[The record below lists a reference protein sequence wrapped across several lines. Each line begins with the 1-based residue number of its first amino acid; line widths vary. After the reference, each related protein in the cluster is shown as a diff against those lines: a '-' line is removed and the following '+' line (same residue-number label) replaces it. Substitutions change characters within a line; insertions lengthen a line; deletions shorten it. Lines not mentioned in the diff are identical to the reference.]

1 MGSGV
6 RQGLNYSEVKDL
18 RVVLPPISEQ
28 ILITNYLSK
37 KTENID
43 AMISDK
49 ESIINDLTDYKKS
62 LIYEVVTGKRKVV

>member
-1 MGSGV
+1 MSDPQWL
-6 RQGLNYSEVKDL
+6 RKTDSEVKDL

>member
-18 RVVLPPISEQ
+18 RVVLPISEQ

>member
-1 MGSGV
+1 MCHSFF
-6 RQGLNYSEVKDL
+6 
-18 RVVLPPISEQ
+18 VLHLYCKSI
-28 ILITNYLSK
+28 SK

>member
-1 MGSGV
+1 M
-6 RQGLNYSEVKDL
+6 NYSEVKDL